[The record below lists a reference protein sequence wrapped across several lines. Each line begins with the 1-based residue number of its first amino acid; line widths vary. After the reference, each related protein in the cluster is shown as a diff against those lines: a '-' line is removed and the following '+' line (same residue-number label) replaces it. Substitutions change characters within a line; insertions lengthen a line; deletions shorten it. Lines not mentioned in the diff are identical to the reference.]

1 MCTYMQHS
9 INKYLINI
17 HTDTHRHT
25 HIYRK
30 DDNTHIYRKDDNI
43 QSTIN
48 RLVAFN
54 IKEDSIQ
61 CKAIFF
67 ILERYIEK
75 HAKMVTISHSV

>member
-30 DDNTHIYRKDDNI
+30 DDNI

-48 RLVAFN
+48 RLVTFN